1 MLGYKAAKYR
11 ITWLFGNNAS
21 SDRKLKPLL
30 VYHSKKPRAL
40 RNTPTGCLPV
50 LQKSKPKTWITQ
62 ASFQDFF
69 PDHFIPEVE
78 KYFLEKD
85 ISFNILLMFDSALG
99 YPHL

>member
-1 MLGYKAAKYR
+1 MPGGSYISMEEKLMLGYKAAKYR

-50 LQKSKPKTWITQ
+50 L
-62 ASFQDFF
+62 
-69 PDHFIPEVE
+69 
-78 KYFLEKD
+78 
-85 ISFNILLMFDSALG
+85 
-99 YPHL
+99 